1 MILTSRLLAL
11 LLLLILIQPA
21 SSVGAGVSPRGVAG
35 PADPPGEMPA
45 AQAAIGYVYTL
56 QAGDTLWDIAAS
68 HRITVEALIA
78 ANTIANPNLLR
89 PGDRVFVPAAAV
101 TMARKPAAPPPP
113 PPAKPAPP
121 PPAAQADVA
130 PQAAP
135 ASAPLPEP
143 TEWAALLVRLMN
155 EKRAA
160 AGIAPLAWSAEV
172 AAAAQAHADDC
183 LRRGWGSHEGSD
195 GARIYTRLARAG
207 YNARWAGE
215 NWVNTHSPQVA
226 FAFWWNEPPGAA
238 PHRSNILNPMY
249 RDVGIGIVKVGW
261 GYYFFVDFG
270 SR

>member
-101 TMARKPAAPPPP
+101 TMARKPA
-113 PPAKPAPP
+113 
-121 PPAAQADVA
+121 A

>member
-1 MILTSRLLAL
+1 MLSRL
-11 LLLLILIQPA
+11 LLLLLLVTLPSRVDA
-21 SSVGAGVSPRGVAG
+21 AGFSRVFAG
-35 PADPPGEMPA
+35 PADPPGERPA
-45 AQAAIGYVYTL
+45 AQTAVGYVYTL

-78 ANTIANPNLLR
+78 ANTVANPNLLR
-89 PGDRVFVPAAAV
+89 PGDQVFVPAAAV
-101 TMARKPAAPPPP
+101 TMARKPVAP

-121 PPAAQADVA
+121 PPPTAAQAPVA
-130 PQAAP
+130 PKAAP

-183 LRRGWGSHEGSD
+183 LRRGWGSHVGSD

-215 NWVNTHSPQVA
+215 NWADTHSPQVA

-249 RDVGIGIVKVGW
+249 QDVGIGIVKVGL

>member
-21 SSVGAGVSPRGVAG
+21 SSVEAAGFSRVFAG
-35 PADPPGEMPA
+35 PADPPGERPA
-45 AQAAIGYVYTL
+45 AQAAVGYVYTL

-68 HRITVEALIA
+68 HRITIEALLA
-78 ANTIANPNLLR
+78 ANTVANPSLMR
-89 PGDRVFVPAAAV
+89 PGDRIFVPAAAV
-101 TMARKPAAPPPP
+101 TMARKPLPP
-113 PPAKPAPP
+113 PPAKPNPP
-121 PPAAQADVA
+121 PPAAA
-130 PQAAP
+130 PALAAPKAAP
-135 ASAPLPEP
+135 ASAPPAEM

-155 EKRAA
+155 EKRVA
-160 AGIAPLAWSAEV
+160 AGIAPLAWSPEV

-183 LRRGWGSHEGSD
+183 QRRGWGSHEGSD
-195 GARIYTRLARAG
+195 GARIRTRLARAG

-215 NWVNTHSPQVA
+215 NWANMQSPQVA
-226 FAFWWNEPPGAA
+226 FAFWWNEPPGAD